1 MVPGRRNEQQQC
13 LFHMLH
19 NSCLLDYCTILKF
32 IIRNSDSSQASCI
45 QMTFEYCLWF
55 RLLQIF
61 SPGVIFQMWSKRRWG
76 MQDEQQTKVHLR
88 NSGNSSSPYVFL
100 YSDITCHITRF
111 EIGIFVVALLDT
123 ISMDITNLM
132 WPYCRQRNVTFEFTE
147 HRQSNILGVTP
158 PEGRGADR
166 LTVDSAHTVW
176 QTMTTGFPWVRVS
189 AFICKLNSKICCLEP
204 APPSIIADKN
214 ICVCQGSHMFVSNIM
229 YIRSRLEVDGGRV
242 ITTDL
247 PLVG

>member
-111 EIGIFVVALLDT
+111 EIGIFVVALLAT
-123 ISMDITNLM
+123 ITMDITNLM
-132 WPYCRQRNVTFEFTE
+132 WPYCRQWNVTFEFTE

-189 AFICKLNSKICCLEP
+189 AFICKLNSKICFENLLRHPLLQTKIFVFARGRTCLYLTLCI
-204 APPSIIADKN
+204 S
-214 ICVCQGSHMFVSNIM
+214 G
-229 YIRSRLEVDGGRV
+229 VDLR
-242 ITTDL
+242 
-247 PLVG
+247 

>member
-100 YSDITCHITRF
+100 YSDITCHINKIWDWHICCGTSSYYHY
-111 EIGIFVVALLDT
+111 GYNKPDVT
-123 ISMDITNLM
+123 ILPAMERHLWIYRASSVQYSWRHTS
-132 WPYCRQRNVTFEFTE
+132 W
-147 HRQSNILGVTP
+147 
-158 PEGRGADR
+158 GAWR
-166 LTVDSAHTVW
+166 W
-176 QTMTTGFPWVRVS
+176 QTDCR
-189 AFICKLNSKICCLEP
+189 
-204 APPSIIADKN
+204 
-214 ICVCQGSHMFVSNIM
+214 
-229 YIRSRLEVDGGRV
+229 
-242 ITTDL
+242 
-247 PLVG
+247 